1 MKLIKLI
8 SFAAFVFLN
17 ANCIERAEA
26 KTVLFHEQDA
36 DLTLQE
42 IAESVL
48 SQTLDS
54 QIKTEN
60 KIYLKGEWPTEIKS
74 TLIPSLVGVGR
85 LIGSDQEATAFTT
98 GAVINT
104 ISQIY
109 LDHPEFQKTTLFTKI
124 PDAVSMGIST
134 FTRYQSDNSFN
145 FYPPHDQEGVTVR
158 RPIDMTLFPL
168 WYGFTNIP
176 NDADSTSVNYAA
188 VLMNAIL
195 HNETLNIPDQTFK
208 KFETF
213 RDIKRNPMYY
223 NRSENRKKTGAFM
236 TWLYDEK
243 NENMPRFFFA
253 SSKLGERIPFNKND
267 VDCVVNANIFKLKA
281 LAKKA
286 ELEGYAESCE
296 MINDMIQKN
305 EMATCGIYYPN
316 TMNLA
321 FSMATA
327 EKAGDRCLIEDS
339 KNKLIEIILKSQDTD
354 GSWLNKD
361 NFRSDRI
368 LTTAYAMYAL
378 LHFADVKDPVVNKA
392 LNHGLQYLLSVMKIK
407 NGRVSWDKNNFFTAT
422 AIARSLVMWRSKAY
436 TYSIL
441 SSVIF
446 SMNQIKSEATAKDIL
461 RDYVYP
467 VKKDD
472 NVLQ

>member
-1 MKLIKLI
+1 
-8 SFAAFVFLN
+8 
-17 ANCIERAEA
+17 
-26 KTVLFHEQDA
+26 
-36 DLTLQE
+36 
-42 IAESVL
+42 
-48 SQTLDS
+48 
-54 QIKTEN
+54 
-60 KIYLKGEWPTEIKS
+60 
-74 TLIPSLVGVGR
+74 
-85 LIGSDQEATAFTT
+85 
-98 GAVINT
+98 
-104 ISQIY
+104 
-109 LDHPEFQKTTLFTKI
+109 
-124 PDAVSMGIST
+124 MGIST
-134 FTRYQSDNSFN
+134 FARYQSENSFN
-145 FYPPHDQEGVTVR
+145 FYPPHDQDGVTVR

-176 NDADSTSVNYAA
+176 NDADSTSVNYSA
-188 VLMNAIL
+188 VLMNAVL
-195 HNETLNIPDQTFK
+195 HNETLNIPEQTFK

-281 LAKKA
+281 LAGKTD
-286 ELEGYAESCE
+286 LEGYAESCE

-316 TMNLA
+316 SMNLA

-327 EKAGDRCLIEDS
+327 EKAGDRCLIESS
-339 KNKLIEIILKSQDTD
+339 KNKLIETILKAQDKD

-361 NFRSDRI
+361 NFRSDRV

-378 LHFADVKDPVVNKA
+378 LHFADVKDPMVDKA

-407 NGRVSWDKNNFFTAT
+407 GSRVSWDKNNFFTAT

-441 SSVIF
+441 SSVLF
-446 SMNQIKSEATAKDIL
+446 SMNKIKLQATAKEIL
-461 RDYVYP
+461 KDYVYP